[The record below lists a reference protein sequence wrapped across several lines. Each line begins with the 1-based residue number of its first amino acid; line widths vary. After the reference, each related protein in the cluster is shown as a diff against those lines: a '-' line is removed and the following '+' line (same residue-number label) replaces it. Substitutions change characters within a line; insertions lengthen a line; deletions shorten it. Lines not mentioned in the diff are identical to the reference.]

1 MPNEKKSLKEV
12 VKKELKSIT
21 DTVDINLVNEILA
34 TNNINKIEITE
45 KTLSNIAKWALDG
58 KSEAEIRANLELT
71 TNEWNFLLKTCPAIV
86 IVMQHSLA
94 YADMVVGG
102 TLLQVALG
110 GKKIKK
116 KIPLKV
122 KDYQYDENTGKSW
135 VVGEHY
141 EMVEVEEEAQPNP
154 YLLKY
159 IAENKLSE
167 KFGSAK
173 RDNSKEHREVI
184 DAMTED
190 EIKAIE
196 EYGVK

>member
-110 GKKIKK
+110 GN
-116 KIPLKV
+116 L
-122 KDYQYDENTGKSW
+122 
-135 VVGEHY
+135 
-141 EMVEVEEEAQPNP
+141 
-154 YLLKY
+154 
-159 IAENKLSE
+159 
-167 KFGSAK
+167 
-173 RDNSKEHREVI
+173 
-184 DAMTED
+184 
-190 EIKAIE
+190 
-196 EYGVK
+196 